1 VLSAMM
7 FLPEKKEI
15 VLNNY
20 PNRIAILAKLLAV
33 SQTSYLFGPF
43 KSNILQFM

>member
-1 VLSAMM
+1 MIV
-7 FLPEKKEI
+7 LPEKKEI

-33 SQTSYLFGPF
+33 SQTSYLFSPF
-43 KSNILQFM
+43 KSNSLQFISLL